1 MKKDGKLSN
10 LIRTSFLL
18 PNCGLNLFIMLE
30 LYYFS
35 YFLTDVCGFTLNTVT
50 FILTSTA
57 AVDVVWIFVT
67 GIMLEKCNFKKMGKY
82 RAWYVIASP
91 IVIIFFSLMFLDF
104 GSSMLAA
111 AFVILCFNIKT
122 LFEDIQCAAVT
133 AHLSQM
139 TDDVYERSLL
149 AARRNQGAV
158 IGQLIFSLAAV
169 PLITFAGNLFSNVAM
184 GYTIAAIVFSVV
196 NAIFHLLLYRA
207 TKEAPVAQSEITKK
221 EALSVKDM
229 FKILFTNPP
238 LLVISFGDIF
248 RYVAFLLTSS
258 AAAYYFA
265 NVLRDSGSIS
275 LYLTIQTILGIIAA
289 VIVNTIVKV
298 VGKKAVYV
306 IGTLI
311 YALSLIA
318 AYFTGGEGHT
328 MAFVIVMS
336 VGFFANSLIGTVTTA
351 MVSDT
356 VIYTMWKQNI
366 NARGFIM
373 SMLNLPIKCGSL
385 IKSAI
390 LPIGLSLAGY
400 VAGTRAT
407 ASSSKGIAIIMCV
420 VPGVFVLI
428 ACLSILLGYSLTEKR
443 VSEMTEEVNSK
454 A

>member
-1 MKKDGKLSN
+1 MEYNRKLSS

-67 GIMLEKCNFKKMGKY
+67 GIMLEKCNFKKGKY
-82 RAWYVIASP
+82 RAWYIIASP
-91 IVIIFFSLMFLDF
+91 IIIVFFSLMFIDF

-111 AFVILCFNIKT
+111 GFVILFFNIKT

-158 IGQLIFSLAAV
+158 LGQLIFSLTAV
-169 PLITFAGNLFSNVAM
+169 PLITFAGSLFRNAAM

-196 NAIFHLLLYRA
+196 NAIFHLLLYKA
-207 TKEAPVAQSEITKK
+207 TKDAPVAQSEIAKK
-221 EALSVKDM
+221 ELLSVKDM
-229 FKILFTNPP
+229 FKILFTNPS
-238 LLVISFGDIF
+238 LLVISFGDVF

-265 NVLRDSGSIS
+265 NVLKDSGSIS
-275 LYLTIQTILGIIAA
+275 LYLTIQTVLGIIAA
-289 VIVNTIVKV
+289 VIVNTIVKII
-298 VGKKAVYV
+298 GKKAVYV

-318 AYFTGGEGHT
+318 AYFSGGEGHT
-328 MAFVIVMS
+328 MTFIVVMS
-336 VGFFANSLIGTVTTA
+336 IGFFANSLIGTVTTA

-385 IKSAI
+385 IKSAV

-400 VAGTRAT
+400 VAGATAT
-407 ASSSKGIAIIMCV
+407 ASISRGIAIIMCV
-420 VPGVFVLI
+420 VPGVCVLI
-428 ACLSILLGYSLTEKR
+428 ACLSILFGYDLTEKR
-443 VSEMTEEVNSK
+443 VKEMTEEVN
-454 A
+454 ART